1 MCEPYHGPRDDAGVN
16 ERHTAVPS
24 DAAHLPTLSKFLQD
38 FWSESELPVAESVMF
53 QLALEEV
60 FMNVVMHGSRVDRTP
75 RVEVYLALV
84 DGGVTLIVED
94 DGPPFDP
101 LSLPAPDLT
110 ASLEERPVGGLGV
123 FLVRQ
128 IMDSVRY
135 QRRGARNQLQM
146 TKHLVGGHPA
156 AK

>member
-1 MCEPYHGPRDDAGVN
+1 MCGPYRGSRDVAGVN
-16 ERHTAVPS
+16 ERHTAVSS
-24 DAAHLPTLSKFLQD
+24 DAAHLPTLSKFLED
-38 FWSESELPVAESVMF
+38 FWSESDLPAAEAVTF

-60 FMNVVMHGSRVDRTP
+60 FMNVVMHGSRVDRAP
-75 RVEVYLALV
+75 RVEVSLTLV
-84 DGGVTLIVED
+84 DGGVTLMVED

-135 QRRGARNQLQM
+135 ERREARNQLQM
-146 TKHLVGGHPA
+146 TKHLVGGRPA
-156 AK
+156 SK